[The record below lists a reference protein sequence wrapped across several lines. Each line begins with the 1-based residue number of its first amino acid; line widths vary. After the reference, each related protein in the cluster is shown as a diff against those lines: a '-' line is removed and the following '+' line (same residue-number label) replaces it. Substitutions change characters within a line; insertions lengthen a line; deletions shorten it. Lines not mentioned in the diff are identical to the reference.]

1 MKLTVTVLSAV
12 LFLSGCVSMGTYK
25 KVATDCK
32 GERVYYSNGKK
43 VENLR
48 VAKDTT
54 CTDSST
60 KLHAYK

>member
-1 MKLTVTVLSAV
+1 MKLTIIILSTA

-32 GERVYYSNGKK
+32 GQRVYYSNGKK
-43 VENLR
+43 VDNLK

-54 CTDSST
+54 CVDNST
-60 KLHAYK
+60 KLHAF